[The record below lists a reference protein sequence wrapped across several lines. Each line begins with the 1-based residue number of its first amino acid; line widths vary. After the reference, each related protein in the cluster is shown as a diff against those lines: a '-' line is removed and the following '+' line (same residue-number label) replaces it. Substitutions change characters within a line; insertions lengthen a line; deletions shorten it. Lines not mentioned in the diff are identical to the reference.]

1 MKGINLDPQNKLV
14 SKPNFIRVNNA
25 KTPENLEIKFTCELL
40 LTTKHYLLI
49 TNQDAHMNYY
59 LSMRHV
65 YELLL
70 ATKISL

>member
-1 MKGINLDPQNKLV
+1 M
-14 SKPNFIRVNNA
+14 VNNA
-25 KTPENLEIKFTCELL
+25 KPPENSEIKFACELL
-40 LTTKHYLLI
+40 LTTKYYLLI